1 MYCRFYS
8 LLYYYGLKLVSDKEL
23 VKDCIQDIFIKI
35 IQNHSTLSPTLNV
48 KGYLIKTLRNK
59 LLMDAF
65 SRLSPHQQEI
75 IYLYYVNEL
84 KHEDIAE
91 ILGINYQSS
100 KNLLFRSLSKLKKI
114 YFEKKYIF
122 HRKWV
127 PNSFLSVIR
136 IKKLVVSR
144 EQNIQD
150 KDSFF
155 QAGRI
160 LLKKVHKVE
169 SIDSEDVLLFWK
181 EVVKPVGA
189 EWSGFVSRW
198 GHSVCQQWPDS
209 TKRRIFCKVWKRR
222 TTGTGRSG
230 SKESYGAQKGGS
242 GKRHKSDC
250 RAQRSESWYY
260 LFGWNENVCQC
271 QFSRD
276 LSCSF

>member
-1 MYCRFYS
+1 MHDISEENLWLLCLNGDRDAFKEMYCRFYS

-59 LLMDAF
+59 IIDTIEKESFLEEDDKNTYSRLLMDAF

-122 HRKWV
+122 HRK
-127 PNSFLSVIR
+127 
-136 IKKLVVSR
+136 
-144 EQNIQD
+144 
-150 KDSFF
+150 
-155 QAGRI
+155 
-160 LLKKVHKVE
+160 
-169 SIDSEDVLLFWK
+169 
-181 EVVKPVGA
+181 
-189 EWSGFVSRW
+189 
-198 GHSVCQQWPDS
+198 
-209 TKRRIFCKVWKRR
+209 
-222 TTGTGRSG
+222 
-230 SKESYGAQKGGS
+230 
-242 GKRHKSDC
+242 
-250 RAQRSESWYY
+250 
-260 LFGWNENVCQC
+260 
-271 QFSRD
+271 
-276 LSCSF
+276 